1 MQLNL
6 TLGVTD
12 LQQSQ
17 IFYSEILEL
26 AVDCQPSHHSRPA
39 FLLVRCGATRLVLQP
54 LAVLEAQHPALLQN
68 LSRDTLGVGLQ
79 LEFSCPDLSA
89 LLHRLQTRHWPILY
103 ELDDREHQRRELWLH
118 DPDGYL
124 LVLNEE
130 REPVDLRS

>member
-12 LQQSQ
+12 LQRSQ

-26 AVDCQPSHHSRPA
+26 EVDSQPAHNSRPA

-79 LEFSCPDLSA
+79 LEFSCPDMSA
-89 LLHRLQTRHWPILY
+89 LLHRLQARHWPILY
-103 ELDDREHQRRELWLH
+103 ELEDQEHQRRELWLH

-130 REPVDLRS
+130 QEPAGRRP